1 MQTIRGAALARKATA
16 LFRTALSTAAW
27 MAAAAA
33 MSVSTAEAQEIIKIG
48 GIAPLTP
55 PGGVQTGESLRDGM
69 KVAAEELNKA
79 GGILGKPVELIIEDT
94 SGLPEK
100 GVAAYERLTSMEGVV
115 AVTGSAHSAVCV
127 AVGPVAHKTAV
138 PFVAGECW
146 SDGVTAAQ
154 IPEVFRIT
162 VANSLVYSVA
172 ADWVKAAGFKSIAII
187 GENSDWGLGVIDVFK
202 RNLEDTGA
210 QVTSFTAERT
220 VTDFTP
226 QLLQIKRAEP
236 RADLLIAGF
245 TGAGLLQM
253 LRQAYDLGLAPTA
266 ETAVFAAGADVLEPE
281 FWKTMG
287 KDGVYVIGNPAGL
300 PGKPDTPLS
309 RSFGEAYMAAT
320 GRPAN
325 SVAMEGYDGIMVI
338 AEAIKAAG
346 SAEPKAIS
354 EALRTLK
361 WEGTRGTIYFSDKT
375 DPAWMYQQWP
385 DVPIF
390 VIQYDKADQL
400 PENAQIL
407 WPRAHSTTDKV
418 VLTP

>member
-1 MQTIRGAALARKATA
+1 MTELSRKSCLFAAVAVLMA
-16 LFRTALSTAAW
+16 LPIGIADAAE
-27 MAAAAA
+27 
-33 MSVSTAEAQEIIKIG
+33 TIKIG
-48 GIAPLTP
+48 GIAPLSP

-69 KVAAEELNKA
+69 KVAVDELNA
-79 GGILGKPVELIIEDT
+79 GGGLLGQKVELIVEDT
-94 SGLPEK
+94 SGVPEK
-100 GVAAYERLTSMEGVV
+100 GVAAFERLAAKDNVV
-115 AVTGSAHSAVCV
+115 AVTGSAHSAVCA
-127 AVGPVAHKTAV
+127 AVGPVAQKYGTA
-138 PFVAGECW
+138 FIAGECW
-146 SDGVTAAQ
+146 SDNVTGAQ

-172 ADWVKAAGFKSIAII
+172 ADWVKAAGFNHVAII

-202 RNLEDTGA
+202 KNLEGTGA
-210 QVTSFTAERT
+210 TVTSFTAERT

-226 QLLQIKRAEP
+226 QLLQLKRGDP
-236 RADLLIAGF
+236 KPDLLIAGF

-253 LRQAYDLGLAPTA
+253 LRQSYDLGLAPTK

-309 RSFGEAYMAAT
+309 RSFGTAYQELT

-325 SVAMEGYDGIMVI
+325 SVAMEGYDGVMVI
-338 AEAIKAAG
+338 AEAIKAANSTERG
-346 SAEPKAIS
+346 KIT
-354 EALRTLK
+354 EALRDLK
-361 WEGTRGTIYFSDKT
+361 WEGTRGEIYFPQTKE
-375 DPAWMYQQWP
+375 PAWAFQQWP
-385 DVPIF
+385 EVPIF
-390 VIQYDKADQL
+390 VIQYDAPDQL

-407 WPRAHSTTDKV
+407 WPRAQATTDKL

>member
-1 MQTIRGAALARKATA
+1 MTRFSRKRHLFAAVAVLMA
-16 LFRTALSTAAW
+16 LPLGIANAAD
-27 MAAAAA
+27 
-33 MSVSTAEAQEIIKIG
+33 TIKIG
-48 GIAPLTP
+48 GVAPLSP

-69 KVAAEELNKA
+69 KVAIDELNA
-79 GGILGKPVELIIEDT
+79 SGGLLGQQVELLVEDT
-94 SGLPEK
+94 SGVPEK
-100 GVAAYERLTSMEGVV
+100 GVAAFERLATKDNVV
-115 AVTGSAHSAVCV
+115 AVTGSAHSAVCA
-127 AVGPVAHKTAV
+127 AVGPVAHKYGMA
-138 PFVAGECW
+138 FVAGECW
-146 SDGVTAAQ
+146 SDNVTGAQ

-172 ADWVKAAGFKSIAII
+172 ADWVKAAAFSHVAII

-202 RNLEDTGA
+202 KNLEGTGA
-210 QVTSFTAERT
+210 TVTSFTAERT

-226 QLLQIKRAEP
+226 QLLQLKRADP
-236 RADLLIAGF
+236 KPDLLIAGF

-253 LRQAYDLGLAPTA
+253 LRQAYDLGLAPTK

-309 RSFGEAYMAAT
+309 RNFGTAYQELT

-338 AEAIKAAG
+338 AEAIKAANSTDRG
-346 SAEPKAIS
+346 KIT
-354 EALRTLK
+354 EALRDLK
-361 WEGTRGTIYFSDKT
+361 WEGTRGAIYFPQTKE
-375 DPAWMYQQWP
+375 PAWAFQQWP
-385 DVPIF
+385 EVPIF
-390 VIQYDKADQL
+390 VIQYDQPDQL

-407 WPRAHSTTDKV
+407 WPRSQATTDKL
-418 VLTP
+418 VLKP